1 MKNESYKTQ
10 EERLRYLIRAMQKEM
25 PQYRGIVIP
34 EDSAG
39 QKQLIRSLMNVRPP
53 MPADPEFLAEQD
65 LYLSEENAARGILL
79 RQIQILFRQ
88 ELRICRHRRPYVH
101 QGADKLF
108 LPRTILRNHYAAI
121 LRHLLLHS
129 PDQIPEAF
137 FLGLVTLIF
146 QITSPL

>member
-39 QKQLIRSLMNVRPP
+39 QKQLLRSLMNVRPP

-65 LYLSEENAARGILL
+65 LYLSEEIAARGILD
-79 RQIQILFRQ
+79 
-88 ELRICRHRRPYVH
+88 
-101 QGADKLF
+101 GADLAPVGGYHTSEDGRDCKCGKQCAAGVLSALPF
-108 LPRTILRNHYAAI
+108 LYRQYYPFLCGHSAPPRL
-121 LRHLLLHS
+121 
-129 PDQIPEAF
+129 
-137 FLGLVTLIF
+137 
-146 QITSPL
+146 